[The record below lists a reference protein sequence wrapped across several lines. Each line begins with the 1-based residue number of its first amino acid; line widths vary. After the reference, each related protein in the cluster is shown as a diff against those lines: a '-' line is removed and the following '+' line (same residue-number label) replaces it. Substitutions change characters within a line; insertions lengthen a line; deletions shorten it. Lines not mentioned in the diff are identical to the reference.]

1 ISNPLC
7 PLGKLSLFL
16 SLVIPFTVGCKE
28 IWFYFIAQQV
38 IGKLVS
44 SKTRHRSNAVL
55 TISSLRDSKLH
66 ISISYQTSKTAS
78 AAQWLTP
85 EQTAGK
91 KHPYFFTQCQ
101 AIHARSLMPCQDTPS
116 VKTPYE
122 AEITVP
128 KDLVAL
134 MSAIGTGNRVHP
146 QNPDKVTF
154 TFTQKVA
161 IPSYLIAL
169 VVGALVSQDWTKWS
183 TIQGV
188 IAQVESQLSTAEQIT
203 FKYVWGRYDLLILPP
218 SFPYGGMENPCL
230 TFVTP
235 TLLVGKG
242 GGRPLTSVVAH
253 EISHSWTGNLVT
265 NRTWEHF
272 WLNEG
277 FTVFLERKILGR
289 RRGEKMV
296 DFYYIGGWKTLKDS
310 VKQFPADSPATQLV
324 QVLKE
329 TDPDDS
335 FSSVPYEKGS
345 CFLYYLEQI
354 LGGPEVFEPF
364 LRSYLETY
372 QYQTVTT
379 SEWKSYLEGYF
390 HDKRDILSQVDWNA
404 WLNKPGMPPVD
415 LINWY
420 DTTLTDPCSALCERW
435 LQASVAELET
445 FSSDDIKDFSPPQ
458 VVEFLAQ
465 LVDKTSDKPLPIS
478 HLRTM
483 DKAYRLTPSKN
494 SEIKFRVESQLST
507 AEQITFKYVW
517 GSYDLL
523 ILPPSFPYGGM
534 ENPCLTF
541 VTPTLLVGKGGG
553 RPLTSVVAHE
563 ISHSWT
569 GNLVTNR
576 TWEHFWLNEGFTVF
590 LERKIL
596 GRRRGEKMVDFG
608 YIGGW
613 KTLKDSASV
622 AELETFS
629 SDDIKDFSPP
639 QVVEFLAQLVDKSN
653 LIALVN
659 NNILFFIII
668 VFIII
673 IITFGFLRELYARKE
688 SKDLAVKTFQEHRK
702 FYHPIAESLIAKDL
716 HLV

>member
-1 ISNPLC
+1 MSDPCSFSEPEDCICTYIKWFVDVLFDKHILDCRAELDFEVKGNGVENLVLDTRDITVKQVNNDAGEILKYSFGDAHKAFGTPLNIEL
-7 PLGKLSLFL
+7 P
-16 SLVIPFTVGCKE
+16 
-28 IWFYFIAQQV
+28 
-38 IGKLVS
+38 
-44 SKTRHRSNAVL
+44 NAMK
-55 TISSLRDSKLH
+55 RDSKLH

-169 VVGALVSQDWTKWS
+169 VVGALVSQDVGPRSKVWTEKEMLEMSAWEF
-183 TIQGV
+183 
-188 IAQVESQLSTAEQIT
+188 AEVESQLSTAEQIT

-494 SEIKFRVESQLST
+494 SEIKFRWLRLCVRS
-507 AEQITFKYVW
+507 AYREQYSETVDFITMQGRMKF
-517 GSYDLL
+517 
-523 ILPPSFPYGGM
+523 I
-534 ENPCLTF
+534 
-541 VTPTLLVGKGGG
+541 
-553 RPLTSVVAHE
+553 RPLY
-563 ISHSWT
+563 
-569 GNLVTNR
+569 
-576 TWEHFWLNEGFTVF
+576 
-590 LERKIL
+590 K
-596 GRRRGEKMVDFG
+596 
-608 YIGGW
+608 
-613 KTLKDSASV
+613 
-622 AELETFS
+622 
-629 SDDIKDFSPP
+629 
-639 QVVEFLAQLVDKSN
+639 
-653 LIALVN
+653 
-659 NNILFFIII
+659 
-668 VFIII
+668 
-673 IITFGFLRELYARKE
+673 ELYARKE

>member
-1 ISNPLC
+1 MSDPCTFSEPEDCICTYIKWFVDVLFDKHILDCRAELDFEVKGNGVENLVLDTRDITVKQVNNDAGEILKYSFGDAHKAFGTPLNIEL
-7 PLGKLSLFL
+7 P
-16 SLVIPFTVGCKE
+16 
-28 IWFYFIAQQV
+28 
-38 IGKLVS
+38 
-44 SKTRHRSNAVL
+44 NAMK
-55 TISSLRDSKLH
+55 RDSKLH
-66 ISISYQTSKTAS
+66 ISISYQTSKTVS

-169 VVGALVSQDWTKWS
+169 VVGALVSQDVGPRSKVWTEKEMLEMSAWEF
-183 TIQGV
+183 
-188 IAQVESQLSTAEQIT
+188 AEVESQLSTAEQIT
-203 FKYVWGRYDLLILPP
+203 FKYVWERYDLLILPP

-296 DFYYIGGWKTLKDS
+296 DFGYIGGWKTLKDS

-445 FSSDDIKDFSPPQ
+445 FSPDDIKDFSPPQ

-494 SEIKFRVESQLST
+494 SEIKFRWLRLCVRS
-507 AEQITFKYVW
+507 AYREQYSETVDFITMQGRMKF
-517 GSYDLL
+517 
-523 ILPPSFPYGGM
+523 I
-534 ENPCLTF
+534 
-541 VTPTLLVGKGGG
+541 
-553 RPLTSVVAHE
+553 RPLY
-563 ISHSWT
+563 
-569 GNLVTNR
+569 
-576 TWEHFWLNEGFTVF
+576 
-590 LERKIL
+590 K
-596 GRRRGEKMVDFG
+596 
-608 YIGGW
+608 
-613 KTLKDSASV
+613 
-622 AELETFS
+622 
-629 SDDIKDFSPP
+629 
-639 QVVEFLAQLVDKSN
+639 
-653 LIALVN
+653 
-659 NNILFFIII
+659 
-668 VFIII
+668 
-673 IITFGFLRELYARKE
+673 ELYARKE

>member
-1 ISNPLC
+1 MSDPCTFSEPKECICTYIKWFVDVLFDKHILDCRAELDFEVKGNGVENLVLDTRDITVTQVNNDAGEILKYSFGGAHEAFGTPLNIEL
-7 PLGKLSLFL
+7 P
-16 SLVIPFTVGCKE
+16 
-28 IWFYFIAQQV
+28 
-38 IGKLVS
+38 
-44 SKTRHRSNAVL
+44 NAMK
-55 TISSLRDSKLH
+55 RDSKLH

-116 VKTPYE
+116 VKTPYQ

-146 QNPDKVTF
+146 QNPDMVTF

-169 VVGALVSQDWTKWS
+169 VVGALVSQDVGPRSKVWTEKEMLEMSAWEF
-183 TIQGV
+183 
-188 IAQVESQLSTAEQIT
+188 AEVESQLSTAEQIT

-296 DFYYIGGWKTLKDS
+296 DFGYIGGWKTLKDS

-372 QYQTVTT
+372 QNQTVTT

-435 LQASVAELET
+435 LQASEAELGT

-494 SEIKFRVESQLST
+494 SEIKFRWLRLCVRS
-507 AEQITFKYVW
+507 AYREQYSETVDFITMQGRMKF
-517 GSYDLL
+517 
-523 ILPPSFPYGGM
+523 I
-534 ENPCLTF
+534 
-541 VTPTLLVGKGGG
+541 
-553 RPLTSVVAHE
+553 RPLY
-563 ISHSWT
+563 
-569 GNLVTNR
+569 
-576 TWEHFWLNEGFTVF
+576 
-590 LERKIL
+590 K
-596 GRRRGEKMVDFG
+596 
-608 YIGGW
+608 
-613 KTLKDSASV
+613 
-622 AELETFS
+622 
-629 SDDIKDFSPP
+629 
-639 QVVEFLAQLVDKSN
+639 
-653 LIALVN
+653 
-659 NNILFFIII
+659 
-668 VFIII
+668 
-673 IITFGFLRELYARKE
+673 ELYARKE